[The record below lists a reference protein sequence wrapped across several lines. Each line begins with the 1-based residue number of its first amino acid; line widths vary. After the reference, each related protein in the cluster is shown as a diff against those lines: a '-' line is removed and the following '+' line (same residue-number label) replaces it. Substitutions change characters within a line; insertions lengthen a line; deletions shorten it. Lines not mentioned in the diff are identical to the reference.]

1 MTRRTNLHQKR
12 GHNCFKNGINDCEER
27 KRELDYVAGE
37 GSTFKY
43 VLDNDKIP
51 SWKYIYKCSDNFE
64 KKQIELLEAIPL
76 VESTLEEKQIE
87 LLEAIPLIEK

>member
-1 MTRRTNLHQKR
+1 MTRRTNIHQKR

-43 VLDNDKIP
+43 VLDNNNKMP
-51 SWKYIYKCSDNFE
+51 SYNHFFDCIY
-64 KKQIELLEAIPL
+64 
-76 VESTLEEKQIE
+76 
-87 LLEAIPLIEK
+87 LIII